1 MKIKSPASLAILS
14 MAIALASSPLSA
26 AEIDPCAA
34 FRNLGS
40 ASTSTKSLS
49 WETIKSFLY
58 GTSVPAGS
66 KTTTQPNSFFFTN
79 SSDFALAPVCVD
91 SGTRTEPS
99 LLYPLGVV
107 VKQIGEHTWPVGG
120 KSQSYA
126 YVITEYG
133 LPLYIPKAQLSP
145 VEPGKAYIFA
155 DSADPVLYCLGT
167 PNCIPLSDAS
177 QSLRGTLRYAIA
189 KTASVNE
196 GSCSAIPIDPYNA
209 HSVPTR
215 ERAAFLQ
222 PCLKDPRTGLKQWN
236 GGIKIVTQEKAINRF
251 NSAITGSFQRHI
263 VGLLNRV
270 TGGQILAE
278 KVCGQKI
285 DKSGS
290 FVTAAS
296 VETKF
301 DAGIFNVGGSVDT
314 KLAEDIVTTLEPEHF
329 LLFSTYT
336 NGRLRFDDDPMKI
349 KSRAHDLSF
358 VAECDKE
365 GRPDVGYYIIIYNPE
380 LPSGHFYVD
389 ARKVRRTY
397 LSTFRTLGFTPSDDP
412 DEIESGR
419 FWRIWGV
426 DQYFAWRTA
435 LLTAS

>member
-1 MKIKSPASLAILS
+1 M
-14 MAIALASSPLSA
+14 
-26 AEIDPCAA
+26 
-34 FRNLGS
+34 
-40 ASTSTKSLS
+40 
-49 WETIKSFLY
+49 
-58 GTSVPAGS
+58 
-66 KTTTQPNSFFFTN
+66 
-79 SSDFALAPVCVD
+79 
-91 SGTRTEPS
+91 
-99 LLYPLGVV
+99 
-107 VKQIGEHTWPVGG
+107 
-120 KSQSYA
+120 
-126 YVITEYG
+126 
-133 LPLYIPKAQLSP
+133 
-145 VEPGKAYIFA
+145 
-155 DSADPVLYCLGT
+155 
-167 PNCIPLSDAS
+167 
-177 QSLRGTLRYAIA
+177 
-189 KTASVNE
+189 
-196 GSCSAIPIDPYNA
+196 
-209 HSVPTR
+209 
-215 ERAAFLQ
+215 
-222 PCLKDPRTGLKQWN
+222 
-236 GGIKIVTQEKAINRF
+236 
-251 NSAITGSFQRHI
+251 
-263 VGLLNRV
+263 NRV

-278 KVCGQKI
+278 KVCGQNI

-435 LLTAS
+435 LRYYIQKDAAMQQIMVTWDPEGRNWISDFFAHLVMMSAFNFEPSEA